1 MENSRTTTTP
11 AAATTRTQPSS
22 FPFLIIIELQR
33 TIDQRK
39 LELEGLKQYI
49 FKNNASSI
57 TSQLVYHLP
66 NQTFGARIDLPEAQ
80 RFISHWYHQLNARSN
95 LDNTPLYW
103 RNISGHIKGNWK
115 WRKESTDWW
124 PNHHHHQENQ
134 TSIDSQRGPFDWTP
148 PKDTASNS
156 SAFIIPDKWTFPSH
170 QKIDF
175 NLRESSNDHHQN
187 TSMVRGSMYIS
198 SDLSKDVVLEV
209 EALDV
214 PSAYLLNLTQNI
226 NNNNK
231 TINGTENHTL
241 NLNINPPTPEQK
253 LIGAAIID
261 DYVNRIK
268 KITSM
273 LKKGDLPRSSNDGRD
288 GYEQDPTNC
297 TFIIYGGLTP
307 IPRTTIQTRESLEEY
322 EQSLIKPSGAKLLN
336 PIPSS
341 KPIFQALLISTNCG
355 LVLESS
361 EMSVLLGTR
370 FGIKLL
376 VMLRLLPSFSDYNA
390 GYWSGKWTLDRV
402 LLYGALIRMHTPST
416 SSTSAPTTTTVVTNT
431 ESSTERVTVNEEQEH
446 NEQTPDRD
454 TDYVQVPTTDLE
466 DSIIDHPVPT
476 PSTTQLSRPRRLI
489 SSVSNLLTNRPLISI
504 SFIGLCL
511 FIIPFLLYSWQP
523 LILFILF
530 SYWIPQIVHNV
541 QHGTSRRGL
550 RKRYVL
556 GTTLYLGMSQQRTF
570 CYCES
575 MDMVNKFIFNKSID
589 NINLTRLFRSAIF
602 LIWVLFS
609 YDPIWDYHPIKLPS
623 KVDLEEGEIS
633 IEKMPECVICFEPID
648 VLPSSPTLSTCSL
661 LSDHDHSTPD
671 SPHWFSGTVRLALL
685 RLLRFRSL
693 PSRDQMIN
701 IILSSL
707 GGLIWFLLVIIS
719 LILNVSKAG
728 LLSNLNGPIPA
739 IEIRDSLQGEA
750 LGIENSGSR
759 EQVRRYLESVPH
771 FAQQVTIFPEL
782 VPKDSLKNE
791 FIHLTE
797 YLENFEKGKAFQSL
811 RIYDRKSAQDILE
824 QRNHLKAFHQLV
836 LARVQQK
843 IIDSNP
849 KAKSSHYV
857 NVKKDAISKN
867 KIARKKWWIPLNK
880 ISDWFMP
887 QKNDYKRE
895 NYTDVMVM
903 ILEKAM
909 IESLSKILLDIDSLK
924 SKHPS
929 TWHPTFLKLQNHV
942 FQIIAYLM
950 KKLRNPSF
958 GIDFNKD
965 FFGRLERYIGAESIS
980 EESLEIFKTSD
991 PNYTRIKRDLEILVK
1006 IFMVDQPSTSEER
1019 FIVECRP
1026 ISFCILEFVRDNYG
1040 EELLQINQNN
1050 ETDQLIKKR
1059 MDFMSAYYQKSAEL
1073 LNIVHYLEGGVESDI
1088 QGHKCLTDVE
1098 IKRRI

>member
-1 MENSRTTTTP
+1 MENSRTSTT
-11 AAATTRTQPSS
+11 AAAATRTQPSS
-22 FPFLIIIELQR
+22 FPFLIIIGLLFYFFSNSTNSNEPKTRAELQR

-80 RFISHWYHQLNARSN
+80 RFISHWYQQLNARSN
-95 LDNTPLYW
+95 LDNNPLYW

-209 EALDV
+209 EGVHLQNEGKFYMRAYPSRLYLDTRIHLSSALDV

-370 FGIKLL
+370 FWNKTTSYAATAALVLGLQCWLL
-376 VMLRLLPSFSDYNA
+376 VWQMDSRQSPSSLSRISYFTLVSQIIMDAWTFSSHLTLAVVTTNNNSTQTLLIPAFFACLNA
-390 GYWSGKWTLDRV
+390 ILFGMR
-402 LLYGALIRMHTPST
+402 YGALIRMHTPST

-476 PSTTQLSRPRRLI
+476 PPTTQLSRPRRLI

-556 GTTLYLGMSQQRTF
+556 GTTLCRLFLPLYIWGCPNNVLFVTANPWIWLISLYSISQSIILILQDYLGARFFLFGF
-570 CYCES
+570 C
-575 MDMVNKFIFNKSID
+575 
-589 NINLTRLFRSAIF
+589 
-602 LIWVLFS
+602 FS

-661 LSDHDHSTPD
+661 LSDHDHSSPD
-671 SPHWFSGTVRLALL
+671 SP
-685 RLLRFRSL
+685 
-693 PSRDQMIN
+693 P
-701 IILSSL
+701 
-707 GGLIWFLLVIIS
+707 
-719 LILNVSKAG
+719 
-728 LLSNLNGPIPA
+728 
-739 IEIRDSLQGEA
+739 
-750 LGIENSGSR
+750 
-759 EQVRRYLESVPH
+759 
-771 FAQQVTIFPEL
+771 
-782 VPKDSLKNE
+782 
-791 FIHLTE
+791 
-797 YLENFEKGKAFQSL
+797 
-811 RIYDRKSAQDILE
+811 
-824 QRNHLKAFHQLV
+824 LV
-836 LARVQQK
+836 LRNRTASASSSSSVSFSPFSR
-843 IIDSNP
+843 SNDKHHSLFSRWSYMVP
-849 KAKSSHYV
+849 PCHH
-857 NVKKDAISKN
+857 
-867 KIARKKWWIPLNK
+867 IAHTK
-880 ISDWFMP
+880 
-887 QKNDYKRE
+887 
-895 NYTDVMVM
+895 
-903 ILEKAM
+903 
-909 IESLSKILLDIDSLK
+909 
-924 SKHPS
+924 
-929 TWHPTFLKLQNHV
+929 
-942 FQIIAYLM
+942 
-950 KKLRNPSF
+950 
-958 GIDFNKD
+958 
-965 FFGRLERYIGAESIS
+965 
-980 EESLEIFKTSD
+980 
-991 PNYTRIKRDLEILVK
+991 
-1006 IFMVDQPSTSEER
+1006 
-1019 FIVECRP
+1019 C
-1026 ISFCILEFVRDNYG
+1026 
-1040 EELLQINQNN
+1040 
-1050 ETDQLIKKR
+1050 
-1059 MDFMSAYYQKSAEL
+1059 
-1073 LNIVHYLEGGVESDI
+1073 LEGW
-1088 QGHKCLTDVE
+1088 LA
-1098 IKRRI
+1098 IKSECPVCRRPLPPI